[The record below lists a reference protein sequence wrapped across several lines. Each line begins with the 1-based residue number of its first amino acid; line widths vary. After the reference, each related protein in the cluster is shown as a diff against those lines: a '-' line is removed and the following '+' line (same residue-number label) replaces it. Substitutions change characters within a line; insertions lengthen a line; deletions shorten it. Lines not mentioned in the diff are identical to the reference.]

1 VVGESE
7 IVVPF
12 RTPRGQVTPASAF
25 RSTWL
30 SASLD
35 GLRSQGHFAR
45 YLEHLPSKHHD
56 AILHSIAGVWLPI
69 EIALAHYTACD
80 ALGLTQAEQVAMGRE
95 VLKRLRKTIFSLA
108 FHAARD
114 VGVTPWT
121 LIKLLPAQF
130 EREFRGGACGIFRM
144 GPKDA
149 RVELIGFPLS
159 VSPYTRA
166 ALRGIAHGL
175 CEPLC
180 SRVYTQELR
189 ELCTPM
195 TIGYR
200 VAWA

>member
-1 VVGESE
+1 MEGGEV
-7 IVVPF
+7 VVPF
-12 RTPRGQVTPASAF
+12 RMARQQVTLATAF

-30 SASLD
+30 TASLD

-45 YLEHLPSKHHD
+45 YLELLSPRHRD
-56 AILHSIAGVWLPI
+56 AVLHSIAGVWLPMDV
-69 EIALAHYTACD
+69 ALAHYSACD
-80 ALGLTQAEQVAMGRE
+80 ALGLTQAAQVAMGRE

-114 VGVTPWT
+114 VGVTPWS

-130 EREFRGGACGIFRM
+130 EREFRGGACGIFRV

-180 SRVYTQELR
+180 SRVYTYELR
-189 ELCTPM
+189 ELCTPT

>member
-1 VVGESE
+1 VEEV
-7 IVVPF
+7 VVPF
-12 RTPRGQVTPASAF
+12 RMPRDQVTVATAF

-35 GLRSQGHFAR
+35 GLKSHGHYPR
-45 YLEHLPSKHHD
+45 YLQLLAPEHHD
-56 AILHSIAGVWLPI
+56 PILHSIAGVWLPI
-69 EIALAHYTACD
+69 EIALAHYAACD
-80 ALGLTQAEQVAMGRE
+80 ALGLTQAQQVAMGRE

-108 FHAARD
+108 LHAARD
-114 VGVTPWT
+114 VGITPWN

-130 EREFRGGACGIFRM
+130 EREFRGGACGIFRT

-180 SRVYTQELR
+180 TRVYTQELR
-189 ELCTPM
+189 ELCTAT